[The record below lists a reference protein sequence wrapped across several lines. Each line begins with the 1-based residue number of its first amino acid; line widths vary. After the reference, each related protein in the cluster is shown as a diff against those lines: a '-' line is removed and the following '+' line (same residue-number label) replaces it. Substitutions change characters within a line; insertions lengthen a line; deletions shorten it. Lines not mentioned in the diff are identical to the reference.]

1 MLTSAHSLKCRMSVC
16 CWLALGIILLLALEP
31 HLSINLHKS
40 QLGASLATNRANG
53 TEILLVAEITAL

>member
-1 MLTSAHSLKCRMSVC
+1 MSVC